1 MGSLTRRHFE
11 RQAEVCARMH
21 SPFTARLLHLSGV
34 RLQPETTFTTRVLDW
49 PDDRMRDDALSLRFA
64 GALHACVLAGRS
76 EALAACYPPSDA
88 PADDD
93 AFWDIIHRTMVMD
106 DEFLS
111 AFLDHPPQTNET
123 GRAAVLLLGFQR
135 AVRETGYPLSMLELG
150 ASAGLN
156 QNWDRFA
163 YDLGGTLW
171 GDTESGVR
179 LAPEWRGRPPEP
191 LDPIEVLQRRGCDLN
206 PLQLDDPAQQLRLR
220 SYVWP
225 DQLERLERLD
235 AAIGIAL
242 QQGTRLAR
250 ANAAD
255 WAEACLT
262 MPSVGMTTVIYHSI
276 FWQYMPAEIQRSLR
290 STIEVAGAM
299 ATDESPLAWV
309 RMEPYEDDPKC
320 AALYY
325 TLWPEP
331 ERQVLALC
339 DYHGRWIEP
348 C

>member
-1 MGSLTRRHFE
+1 MGSLTRRHFA
-11 RQAEVCARMH
+11 RQAEACARMH
-21 SPFTARLLHLSGV
+21 SPFTGRLLHLCGE
-34 RLQPETTFTTRVLDW
+34 RMQPDTAFTTRILDW
-49 PDDRMRDDALSLRFA
+49 PDDRMREDALALRAA
-64 GALHACVLAGRS
+64 GALHACVLGGRS
-76 EALAACYPPSDA
+76 EALAACYPPNTA
-88 PADDD
+88 PDDDD
-93 AFWDIIHRTMVMD
+93 ALWQVIRQTMMAD

-111 AFLDHPPQTNET
+111 GFLDHPPQTNET
-123 GRAAVLLLGFQR
+123 GRAAVLLLGFHR
-135 AVRETGYPLSMLELG
+135 AAQDTGKPLSMLELG

-163 YDLGGTLW
+163 YDLGGTPW
-171 GDTESGVR
+171 GDADSAVR
-179 LAPEWRGRPPEP
+179 LAPEWRGRAPEP
-191 LDPIEVLQRRGCDLN
+191 LDPITVKARRGCDLN
-206 PLQLDDPAQQLRLR
+206 PLRLDDPAQRLRLR
-220 SYVWP
+220 SYIWP
-225 DQLERLERLD
+225 DQQDRLQRMD

-242 QQGTRLAR
+242 DQGTRLAR

-255 WAEACLT
+255 WAEACLAVPPLDT
-262 MPSVGMTTVIYHSI
+262 TTVIYHSI

-299 ATDESPLAWV
+299 ATEESPLAWV
-309 RMEPYEDDPKC
+309 RMEPYEEDPKC